1 MFAGENEFQ
10 AFYDPQVAITG
21 ICLIKIITCSVK
33 LCAAAET
40 WSCSYGNK
48 KRGNRQEPEGSEGA
62 LHVS

>member
-10 AFYDPQVAITG
+10 AFYDPQVAVTG

-40 WSCSYGNK
+40 WSCSYGNEEAWK
-48 KRGNRQEPEGSEGA
+48 QTA
-62 LHVS
+62 A